1 MKKMRIEGRE
11 NKKRRVFMMKTFL
24 SQSSGRGDKW
34 VGIGFARKISMI
46 FMIWYCHVMQ
56 RGGSN
61 VTDEEVIG
69 VYDPTHILFVM
80 IYFLPLS

>member
-1 MKKMRIEGRE
+1 MKKARTGGRE
-11 NKKRRVFMMKTFL
+11 NEKGRVFLMKTFL

-46 FMIWYCHVMQ
+46 FMIWCCHVMQ

-69 VYDPTHILFVM
+69 AYDPTHILFVM
-80 IYFLPLS
+80 TYFLPLS